1 MRGTRK
7 NGPKRIQLPWMR
19 DVKVGDVLVNAN
31 GTYRVVR
38 EVSRYADG
46 DLSSVTFVIRR
57 CSWTHRPY
65 TILGFTDLRMQGYR
79 PAHARSKLNGP
90 LDPLIAKAIAD
101 DRDRSLTCCMVK
113 GVA

>member
-1 MRGTRK
+1 MRGIRA

-38 EVSRYADG
+38 EVTRYADG
-46 DLSSVTFVIRR
+46 DLKCITFVIQR
-57 CSWTHRPY
+57 CSWTGRAF
-65 TILGFTDLRMQGYR
+65 TVLGFTDLRMQGYR

-90 LDPLIAKAIAD
+90 LDAQIARVIAD
-101 DRDRSLTCCMVK
+101 YRDMSLTCCMVK
-113 GVA
+113 GIA